1 MGTSAWGRSRAL
13 ARPVVGHRQ
22 APRHLHRH
30 QRPRPRRLRFAR
42 LRTRTHTTQGVKS
55 IVAMGSRAASAI
67 GQAKVHGTTFV
78 RGRVRARQL
87 RSWVGSGVLLS
98 KSISNPRSEMFLEP
112 SPSRKTIFG
121 LMPRVLRLVFI
132 AWGGHDD
139 IPGHGSTYPSCIPSC
154 LPRTAHRF
162 YSAILL
168 GISA

>member
-1 MGTSAWGRSRAL
+1 MGTSAWGRCRAL
-13 ARPVVGHRQ
+13 ARPVVVHRQ

-30 QRPRPRRLRFAR
+30 QRPRPRRLSFAR
-42 LRTRTHTTQGVKS
+42 LRTRTHTIQGAKS

-87 RSWVGSGVLLS
+87 RSWFGSGVLLS

-121 LMPRVLRLVFI
+121 LMPRVLRLVFT
-132 AWGGHDD
+132 AWARQHVP
-139 IPGHGSTYPSCIPSC
+139 IVRIF
-154 LPRTAHRF
+154 RTEHKLYRV
-162 YSAILL
+162 ILL
-168 GISA
+168 GMSADP